1 MRPFAKGLYDGTIRA
16 IHDVEFHF
24 LKMAGLSCGIVG
36 LPNVGKSTLFNAL
49 TSSRAP
55 ASNYP
60 FCTIDPNVGVV
71 EVYDPRLEV
80 LAKLSKSEKILYAT
94 TEFLDIAGLVEGAS
108 KGEGLGN
115 AFLSHI
121 RDTDAIIQVVRCF
134 DSSDIIHVRG
144 KLDPV
149 GDIEIINLELVL
161 SDLATCEAALSKL
174 ERQAK
179 SKKEASL
186 IVSALQK
193 VKAHLDGEQPVRT
206 LALTPEEAL
215 LVQPYRFLTAKKI
228 LYLCNVSEA
237 DLQAQSPYVDKVKAH
252 AAREGAAVLSICAS
266 LECEIAQLPPTDRP
280 AFLESVG
287 LTESGL
293 QRLVHASFDMLG
305 LITFLTTGEM
315 ETRAWTI
322 TRGSTAWEAAGK
334 IHTDIQRGF
343 VRAEVITYEDF
354 VHYAGRHGAKEAGKI
369 RSEGKEYIVQDGDI
383 MLFLHSG

>member
-1 MRPFAKGLYDGTIRA
+1 MTYLTPTKATSS
-16 IHDVEFHF
+16 
-24 LKMAGLSCGIVG
+24 KMAGLSCGIVG

-134 DSSDIIHVRG
+134 ESPDIIHVRG

-149 GDIEIINLELVL
+149 GDIDIINLELIL
-161 SDLATCEAALSKL
+161 ADLGTCESNIAKL

-179 SKKEASL
+179 TKKESAL
-186 IVSALQK
+186 AVAALQK
-193 VKAHLDGEQPVRT
+193 VKAHLDDGKPVRT
-206 LALTPEEAL
+206 LVLSPEEFL
-215 LVQPYRFLTAKKI
+215 LIQPYRFLTAKKI
-228 LYLCNVSEA
+228 LYLCNVSET
-237 DLQAQSPYVDKVKAH
+237 DLTGSSNPLVERVKAH
-252 AAREGAAVLSICAS
+252 AAKEGAEVLSICAS
-266 LECEIAQLPPTDRP
+266 LECEIAQLDPKDRP
-280 AFLESVG
+280 AFLASVG
-287 LTESGL
+287 LEESGL
-293 QRLVHASFDMLG
+293 QRLVHASFKMLG

-322 TRGSTAWEAAGK
+322 TRGSTAWDAAGK
-334 IHTDIQRGF
+334 IHTDIQHGF
-343 VRAEVITYEDF
+343 IRAEVITYDDF
-354 VHYAGRHGAKEAGKI
+354 VHYDGRHGVKEAGKI

-383 MLFLHSG
+383 MLFLHSS